1 MFRSFPGACV
11 ALVFATPAIAK
22 PIAFADGT
30 TVMAEYGAGT
40 MQELQIF
47 YAPRF
52 DYSVGGGHVDF
63 TSDIDGHTEHI
74 TYARLNWLAHR
85 WNLDAAQANVFVW
98 GGAGSATGNRL
109 TGSRIAGNAGLQADY
124 ETRRVYGSLKTDLQ
138 RSSRFS
144 ERVDTLQLGVAPYK
158 HDYGGLATWFV
169 FQARHYT
176 DNLHSGIETARCC
189 ASSKGAHGSKPALPT
204 PANSKPWPCAISK
217 RKNPMKRFQVALAT
231 FLLTIAVTTGR
242 RQRSR

>member
-1 MFRSFPGACV
+1 MIRLFIGLV
-11 ALVFATPAIAK
+11 AAAVAAPAMAK

-63 TSDIDGHTEHI
+63 TSDDDGQKQHI

-85 WNLDAAQANVFVW
+85 WNLDDAQANVFVW
-98 GGAGSATGNRL
+98 GGVGSTTGNSFAGSTF
-109 TGSRIAGNAGLQADY
+109 TGNAGAQADY

-138 RSSRFS
+138 RSTQFS
-144 ERVDTLQLGVAPYK
+144 IRVDTLQLGVAPYK

-176 DNLHSGIETARCC
+176 DNLHSGIETAALLRLF
-189 ASSKGAHGSKPALPT
+189 KGGAWVEAG
-204 PANSKPWPCAISK
+204 
-217 RKNPMKRFQVALAT
+217 
-231 FLLTIAVTTGR
+231 VTNGGKL
-242 RQRSR
+242 QAMAMFNF